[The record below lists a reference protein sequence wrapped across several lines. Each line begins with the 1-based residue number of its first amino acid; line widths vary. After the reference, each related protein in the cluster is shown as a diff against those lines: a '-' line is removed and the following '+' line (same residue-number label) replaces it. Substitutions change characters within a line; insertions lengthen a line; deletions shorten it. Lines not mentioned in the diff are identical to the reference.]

1 MERGRHHQSL
11 SLREQQLIELAAAG
25 RTDAEIAHEL
35 GISVGTVA
43 TYWGRIR
50 SKFGGCSRTELVATA
65 LRETYERRISD
76 LSARTSDLAAQLE
89 RAVPLQADNE
99 GFCRAVLEAVPEAI
113 VIVDPQCIIRFVN
126 AATEELFGY
135 SASEIVGRP
144 LSHLLPDRYHH
155 VHRQHVTDYFQHPS
169 RRLMGP
175 HLATPARHKLGREFG
190 VLAVLSYATTQDGP
204 IAVCVVQPM
213 GTRADLGSQRATN
226 QTTDVARQAPAKA

>member
-1 MERGRHHQSL
+1 MERERHHQSL

-76 LSARTSDLAAQLE
+76 LSAKTSDLAAQLE
-89 RAVPLQADNE
+89 RAAPVQSDQE
-99 GFCRAVLEAVPEAI
+99 GFCRAVLEAVPEPI
-113 VIVDPQCIIRFVN
+113 VIVDPKCIIRFVN
-126 AATEELFGY
+126 EASEELFGY
-135 SASEIVGRP
+135 SESEMVGQP
-144 LSHLLPDRYHH
+144 ISLLLPDRYHH
-155 VHRQHVTDYFQHPS
+155 VHRQHVAEYFQHPA
-169 RRLMGP
+169 RRTMGP

-190 VLAVLSYATTQDGP
+190 VLATLSYATTADGP
-204 IAVCVVQPM
+204 IAVCVIQPM
-213 GTRADLGSQRATN
+213 RSRADLSTQRATI
-226 QTTDVARQAPAKA
+226 QTTDTARQTPAKA